1 MAKRSK
7 PQTIE
12 YAFRF
17 AKGTDAERARMAEMV
32 RVNLQELVKQV
43 ILTHHGQEVTVDG
56 FLLRDAPDTTYELA
70 QPVSHIDT
78 APHGEG
84 KRHEPR

>member
-17 AKGTDAERARMAEMV
+17 AKGTDAERVRMAEMI

-43 ILTHHGQEVTVDG
+43 ILTHGGQEVTVDG
-56 FLLRDAPDTTYELA
+56 FKLRDASDTTYALDKPA
-70 QPVSHIDT
+70 SHAD
-78 APHGEG
+78 A
-84 KRHEPR
+84 

>member
-17 AKGTDAERARMAEMV
+17 ARGTDTERARMVEMI

-43 ILTHHGQEVTVDG
+43 VLTHNGQEVAVDG
-56 FLLRDAPDTTYELA
+56 FWLRETPETTYDLA
-70 QPVSHIDT
+70 KPIPQDAMPKENGMP
-78 APHGEG
+78 A
-84 KRHEPR
+84 

>member
-17 AKGTDAERARMAEMV
+17 AQGTDTEQARMVEMI
-32 RVNLQELVKQV
+32 RVNLHELVKQL
-43 ILTHHGQEVTVDG
+43 ILTHNGQEVVVDG
-56 FLLRDAPDTTYELA
+56 FQLRESPGTTYALA
-70 QPVSHIDT
+70 TPIPQEEEASSLEDL
-78 APHGEG
+78 
-84 KRHEPR
+84 RR